1 MTVYDIY
8 NAMLEND
15 SNHERYHILLSSAE
29 GKLKGDEEHTAFELC
44 ALIDAMSGFKCW
56 DVPID
61 YWVPDDWDAINE
73 EYTFAE
79 DLCKYMRYDSLDIC
93 TEYVTRKLCCLIDT
107 HAPREEI
114 DEWYDLYR
122 LWASDYSRVSNYP
135 MSDTEIKIFV
145 WYLTQNVSP
154 ETFAESLSSQDIHT
168 LLEFAADELPNHDM
182 PLDDTDSEWSKYQIV
197 SQYIRTIL
205 CYWLDQ
211 QYSWEDI
218 DKWYRLNIVFNYA
231 A

>member
-1 MTVYDIY
+1 MNCYDNY
-8 NAMLEND
+8 EEMLKND
-15 SNHERYHILLSSAE
+15 DTLFDRLLSTAE
-29 GKLKGDEEHTAFELC
+29 SKLLDGNFRYESYS
-44 ALIDAMSGFKCW
+44 DAVIMTLAYSLTSFPAW
-56 DVPID
+56 DIGLD
-61 YWVPDDWDAINE
+61 YWDMDEYEILE
-73 EYTFAE
+73 EFH
-79 DLCKYMRYDSLDIC
+79 KLDIIS
-93 TEYVTRKLCCLIDT
+93 EYVTRKLCCLIDT
-107 HAPREEI
+107 LAPKEEI
-114 DEWYDLYR
+114 EKWYDLCR
-122 LWASDYSRVSNYP
+122 LCASDYSRGSNYP

-154 ETFAESLSSQDIHT
+154 EAFAESLSSQDIHT
-168 LLEFAADELPNHDM
+168 LLEFAAEELPNHDM

-211 QYSWEDI
+211 KYSWDDI